1 MESNL
6 DDEYFGSFYPKAL
19 AVVVVVVVVDEQEF
33 HVEDHQ
39 LH

>member
-6 DDEYFGSFYPKAL
+6 DDEYFYSFYPKAL
-19 AVVVVVVVVDEQEF
+19 AVVVVVDEQEF

>member
-19 AVVVVVVVVDEQEF
+19 AVVVVVVDEQEF

>member
-6 DDEYFGSFYPKAL
+6 DDEYFGSFYPKVL
-19 AVVVVVVVVDEQEF
+19 AAVVVDEWGF